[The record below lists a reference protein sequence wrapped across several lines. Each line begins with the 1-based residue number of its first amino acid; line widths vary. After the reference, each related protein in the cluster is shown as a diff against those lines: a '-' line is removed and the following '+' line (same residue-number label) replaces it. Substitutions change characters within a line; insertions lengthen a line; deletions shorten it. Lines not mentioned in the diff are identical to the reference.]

1 MAQRFVVHPTQ
12 PQKRFL
18 EQAADLLRE
27 GGLGVVPTDAG
38 YALVCRLDDKAAV
51 DRLRAIRRIDERHLL
66 TLLCRDLS
74 ELSHYAQ
81 VDNQQYRFLK
91 RWTPGTYTFVLP
103 ATREVPRRLAHPSR
117 KTVGMR
123 VPDHPVP
130 LGLLDALGE
139 PLLASTLRMPD
150 EAHTLADPDEID
162 TRLGK
167 RVDLLIDAGWL
178 SSIPTTIV
186 ELTGPKPLLRR
197 AGLGFDAIAGEVEH
211 AEGS

>member
-1 MAQRFVVHPTQ
+1 MVRLIVHPVQ
-12 PQKRFL
+12 PQKRLL
-18 EQAADLLRE
+18 EQAAVLLR
-27 GGLGVVPTDAG
+27 GGALGVIATDAG
-38 YALVCRLDDKAAV
+38 YALACRLEDKAAV
-51 DRLRAIRRIDERHLL
+51 DRLRAIRQIDDRHLL

-130 LGLLDALGE
+130 LALLEALGQ
-139 PLLASTLRMPD
+139 PLLASTLRMPNED
-150 EAHTLADPDEID
+150 ETLADPDDIEE
-162 TRLGK
+162 RLGK
-167 RVDLLIDAGWL
+167 RVDLIIDAGWL

-186 ELTGPKPLLRR
+186 DLTGPKPLLRR
-197 AGLGFDAIAGEVEH
+197 AGLGFDAIAGEIEQAGV
-211 AEGS
+211 S

>member
-1 MAQRFVVHPTQ
+1 MARRFVVHPTQ
-12 PQKRFL
+12 PQKRLL

-123 VPDHPVP
+123 VPNHPVP
-130 LGLLDALGE
+130 LGLLEALGE

-150 EAHTLADPDEID
+150 EEDTLTDPDEID

-186 ELTGPKPLLRR
+186 EITGSKPLLRR

-211 AEGS
+211 VEGS